1 MLNSLFIL
9 HQYMISP
16 EQVERIKQTQSGLVD
31 LDDLESKLQ
40 AHCQTYELI
49 LGCFSA
55 ASNVTG
61 IITDTKPVAALLH
74 HYGALSFW
82 DYATAGEF
90 IKWKQRKE
98 AGSV

>member
-1 MLNSLFIL
+1 M
-9 HQYMISP
+9 
-16 EQVERIKQTQSGLVD
+16 ERIKQTQGGLVD

-40 AHCQTYELI
+40 AHCQTHELI

-82 DYATAGEF
+82 DYATAGELTKRMREYLMKKNM
-90 IKWKQRKE
+90 IQPLLV
-98 AGSV
+98 SI